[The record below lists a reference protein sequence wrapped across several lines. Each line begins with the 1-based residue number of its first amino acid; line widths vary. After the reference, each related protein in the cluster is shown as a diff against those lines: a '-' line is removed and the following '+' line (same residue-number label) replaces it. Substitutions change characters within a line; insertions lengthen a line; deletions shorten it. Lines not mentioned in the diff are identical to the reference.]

1 MGAKISG
8 EAIAEFEDIRIYAR
22 LSKAKRKGKD
32 RLWIHIR
39 QGESKRWKVAATLSY
54 ERSLDIRFE
63 GDAGESTELESG
75 EDRDSENETVLE
87 LVPEEV

>member
-8 EAIAEFEDIRIYAR
+8 ELIGTFNGVRIYGR

-39 QGESKRWKVAATLSY
+39 QDDEKAWRVGATLSY
-54 ERSLDIRFE
+54 ENSIDIRFE
-63 GDAGESTELESG
+63 SVATRAD
-75 EDRDSENETVLE
+75 ENKTR
-87 LVPEEV
+87 

>member
-8 EAIAEFEDIRIYAR
+8 ELIGTFNGLRIYGR

-39 QGESKRWKVAATLSY
+39 QDDEKEWRVGATLSY
-54 ERSLDIRFE
+54 ENSIDIRFE
-63 GDAGESTELESG
+63 SVATHSDGNKAS
-75 EDRDSENETVLE
+75 
-87 LVPEEV
+87 

>member
-8 EAIAEFEDIRIYAR
+8 ELIGTFNGLRIYGR

-39 QGESKRWKVAATLSY
+39 QDDEKEWRVGATLSY
-54 ERSLDIRFE
+54 ENSIDIRFE
-63 GDAGESTELESG
+63 SVATHADANKTS
-75 EDRDSENETVLE
+75 
-87 LVPEEV
+87 